1 MPPSAIRY
9 VNDGDRKYSTPMYAI
24 GNDGKKKVL
33 QHLLWGDRVE
43 VLEKGGTRSKVSAR
57 GMKGWVA
64 NDVLSEQGSLLE
76 LYVIDVGQGD
86 AVLIRMPDGRHVLLD
101 GGYSRGKQPSGK
113 SAADFVDWKFAKD
126 YGEDTIH
133 LDAMVASHCDADH
146 YGGLWDLFIEP
157 TDPHGVDEL
166 DVEKVQVDA
175 FYHAGIGWWTSPAGK
190 RTIGPVSGG
199 LLTLLLED
207 AQDLNKALS
216 QGKKGHKP
224 QGEWGKFLRQVSAK
238 VPTVGR
244 VHAGIGHL
252 PGFGPDGNGGASIKV
267 LGPVQKFTGNGSPA
281 LSGFGSDSL
290 NTNGNSVVLR
300 IDYGKARIILTGDL
314 NTPAQRTLLA
324 HWAGHEAEFQCDVA
338 KACHHGSDDIWIKFL
353 EAMNP
358 AITIFSS
365 GDNESH
371 DHPRPTIV
379 GATGATGFK
388 TTDVS
393 GEKLLTPLVY
403 STELARSV
411 NIGLLEAMDVT
422 VGNKKISYARGKFT
436 GIVHYLMTKAGALR
450 GVRKRRALKGCYVV
464 GGILYGLVNI
474 RTDGTTILS
483 ATRNEADLSWKIK
496 TIPAR
501 F

>member
-1 MPPSAIRY
+1 MPTPAIRC
-9 VNDGDRKYSTPMYAI
+9 VDQVDGKYTTPMF
-24 GNDGKKKVL
+24 GTDKSGKEKIL

-43 VLEKGGTRSKVSAR
+43 VLEPGATRTKVSAR
-57 GMKGWVA
+57 GMKGAVA
-64 NDVLSEQGSLLE
+64 TKVLTANSLLE
-76 LYVIDVGQGD
+76 LYVIDVGRGD
-86 AVLIRMPDGRHVLLD
+86 AVLIRMPDGRHVLVD
-101 GGYSRGKQPSGK
+101 GGFNRAKQPSGK

-126 YGEDTIH
+126 YGQDTIH
-133 LDAMVASHCDADH
+133 LDAMIASHCDADH
-146 YGGLWDLFIEP
+146 YGGLSDLLVK
-157 TDPHGVDEL
+157 DSDGVEEL
-166 DVEKVQVDA
+166 DAENVAVDA
-175 FYHAGIGWWTSPAGK
+175 FYHAGIGWWTGPDGQ
-190 RTIGPVSGG
+190 RTIGPISGG

-207 AQDLNKALS
+207 EGDLKRALS

-224 QGEWGKFLRQVSAK
+224 QGEWGKFLRAVSEN
-238 VPTVGR
+238 VPRVGR
-244 VHAGIGHL
+244 VHAGSGFL
-252 PGFGPDGNGGASIKV
+252 PGFEPAGAGTASIKI
-267 LGPVQKFTGNGSPA
+267 LGPIEKATAGGAPA
-281 LSGFGSDSL
+281 LSGYGSDSL
-290 NTNGNSVVLR
+290 NTNGNSVVCR
-300 IDYGKARIILTGDL
+300 VDYDNARIVLTGDL

-324 HWAGHEAEFQCDVA
+324 HWAGHEDELQCDVA
-338 KACHHGSDDIWIKFL
+338 KACHHGSDDISVKFL
-353 EAMNP
+353 EALNP
-358 AITIFSS
+358 AITVFSS

-388 TTDVS
+388 TKDAA

-422 VGNKKISYARGKFT
+422 AGGKKVSYARGKFS

-450 GVRKRRALKGCYVV
+450 PARKKRALAGCYVV

-474 RTDGTTILS
+474 RTDGTTILA